1 MVLIVSLIFGGNFYC
16 FSFSDETSSTN
27 GTNILTELSSA
38 LNRLQAT
45 LLEEKDV
52 VTDTRKRNT
61 ILTLVAWL
69 KRVLQT
75 SSNDNTAIDALTD
88 LLPTELLL
96 SKLMPQLSDA
106 DKNGIVNGAG
116 ESATLDRSN
125 ASSKRFSRQRNKRFN
140 TVGVSREELADARL
154 YLQKK
159 LLSENLA
166 SSGTSSSSGHASMEH
181 QNILDDDPESRR
193 KSLNLQFDNDLNA
206 DLDHILEKGRSSFSK
221 SIDIVPPVQRI
232 ITVATALPTLD
243 AEPKVVLRRKVS
255 APLTDSHQRQPFNG
269 NGQRH
274 NGRNG
279 DKNVNPNSDTEDDA
293 PDGHSHAPNGGVA
306 ARPMNK
312 FSLRKLKMKRANTI
326 DVPKSQPLDDLYACS
341 DENATETSVYSN
353 ASSVNGVRRAIQA
366 QCNPEVDKNH
376 VPPLQVK
383 TTGDQKYLAFLNKQN
398 NENRLSWM
406 NPGRGSVSPQ
416 GKVAVNWSNKFGN
429 IKNSFERIE
438 PPVSPGLAKKNNFT
452 HAPTSPFM
460 PVHSSKPPQIPNG
473 HSQQYHQTHQVS
485 QKIAAIHSSEL
496 AERQPFE
503 QRPQLKSHKSLPSD
517 ARSPTINGRNATKWS
532 NKFASADAALEHVPT
547 SFNPLYVPLH
557 QSTTKQAPL
566 PPRSPSKT
574 PVSPFPQHG
583 EFPAYTYTC
592 TDYTRPTCVS
602 TFGPEKS
609 TSPVKTQ
616 ILPDNSYIKNQSPQR
631 SLQPSLGTAKL
642 SKNMRTVEYTSSS
655 ECLSESNSSY
665 RSPHPF
671 ATNRIYADNSYSDA
685 KTADEQEFMATSQI
699 MRYPESQTATMIVN
713 KTKRY
718 DQDEERVAKNL
729 HSFLTNNVH
738 AKPQLAEY
746 PASDPHFSH
755 VNKTY
760 VPAAAAG
767 APNAIRNNVS
777 AHNKFNNFVSME
789 NLSYQQKP
797 TQPPATL
804 KSAVS
809 THGLNAQSFSSKST
823 AATSEQKFTAA
834 KAPAEKPKPSQVIK
848 VNSYGSQYMP
858 PKVLDP
864 AFDGTPFRI
873 QKKDH
878 AIMNNISGLNRSNTI
893 VHRRPPPIEIKRKQS
908 LPGQGTD
915 YASMI
920 DAQTHSPPSHDHDHD
935 HDDDDTNQ
943 PRHNYLPAGILKRS
957 KSGHTLALLQQFEN
971 KERTN
976 GTSMPQPPLPSQPLK
991 SALKQTFAQAPKPAL
1006 RSNPIESKPIDVVK
1020 PSSAPVPVPQPSP
1033 NHLDAPKITETPSS
1047 PIVDEERII
1056 YPGQTS
1062 ETRNKIKNYA
1072 QTLNA
1077 MHSRKTTINSAAI
1090 SEEIVTG
1097 ASTGPARGILQKSK
1111 SGTLLSIPKPFESLN
1126 RADAEEKQRTVAAY
1140 FAGAKSPQGGLQR
1153 SASQH
1158 SVLSSSSTKS
1168 LKTSNENIDIN
1179 GNNTE
1184 TVDRTTSKF
1193 ESSAITTNTKS
1204 TTKSAHHLKILKK
1217 QQKQSATNALPL
1229 AKSQTMPH
1237 ISSVNLLDE
1246 SNVDDAFEDL
1256 FLSFNK

>member
-1 MVLIVSLIFGGNFYC
+1 MFSLVFFYR

-27 GTNILTELSSA
+27 GTHILTELSSA

-69 KRVLQT
+69 KRILQT
-75 SSNDNTAIDALTD
+75 SSNDSTTIDTLTD

-96 SKLMPQLSDA
+96 SRLMPQLSDTDA
-106 DKNGIVNGAG
+106 NGGVTGAG
-116 ESATLDRSN
+116 ETATLDRSA
-125 ASSKRFSRQRNKRFN
+125 ASSKRFNRQRNKRFN

-221 SIDIVPPVQRI
+221 SIDIVPPDNRNFI
-232 ITVATALPTLD
+232 VATALPKLD

-255 APLTDSHQRQPFNG
+255 APSSESQQRHHINANG
-269 NGQRH
+269 QQRH
-274 NGRNG
+274 NGKTN
-279 DKNVNPNSDTEDDA
+279 KNNVNQNSDTEDDTSEC
-293 PDGHSHAPNGGVA
+293 HSHVSNGGVA

-326 DVPKSQPLDDLYACS
+326 DIPKSQPTDDFNVYACS
-341 DENATETSVYSN
+341 DENGTETSVHSN
-353 ASSVNGVRRAIQA
+353 ASSSVNGVRRAIQGQA
-366 QCNPEVDKNH
+366 NQEVDKNNI
-376 VPPLQVK
+376 PSLQVK
-383 TTGDQKYLAFLNKQN
+383 TAGDQKYLAFLNKQN
-398 NENRLSWM
+398 SENRLSWM
-406 NPGRGSVSPQ
+406 NPNRGSISPQ
-416 GKVAVNWSNKFGN
+416 GKVAANWSNKFGN
-429 IKNSFERIE
+429 IKNSFERSE
-438 PPVSPGLAKKNNFT
+438 PPVSPGLTKKNSFT

-460 PVHSSKPPQIPNG
+460 PVHSNKPPPIPNG
-473 HSQQYHQTHQVS
+473 HSQYHQVS
-485 QKIAAIHSSEL
+485 QKIAAIQSSEL
-496 AERQPFE
+496 TDRHPFE
-503 QRPQLKSHKSLPSD
+503 PRPQLKSQKSLPSE
-517 ARSPTINGRNATKWS
+517 TKHSSNSERTAPIWS
-532 NKFASADAALEHVPT
+532 NKFASVDNSIETMPT

-557 QSTTKQAPL
+557 QNTAKQPQN
-566 PPRSPSKT
+566 PPRSPIKT
-574 PVSPFPQHG
+574 PNSPFPQHG

-602 TFGPEKS
+602 TFGPDKGA
-609 TSPVKTQ
+609 SPLKTQ
-616 ILPDNSYIKNQSPQR
+616 ILPDTSYIRSQSPQHT
-631 SLQPSLGTAKL
+631 LQAPSLGTTKL
-642 SKNMRTVEYTSSS
+642 SKNMKAIDYTSSS

-671 ATNRIYADNSYSDA
+671 ATNRIYADNSYNDT
-685 KTADEQEFMATSQI
+685 KMADEQEFMATSQI
-699 MRYPESQTATMIVN
+699 MKYPESQTATMVVN

-738 AKPQLAEY
+738 AKPHVGEY
-746 PASDPHFSH
+746 SAKDAYFSH

-760 VPAAAAG
+760 VPAAAAA

-777 AHNKFNNFVSME
+777 GYNKFNNFVSME
-789 NLSYQQKP
+789 NLSYQPKP
-797 TQPPATL
+797 IQSAGAL
-804 KSAVS
+804 KSAIS
-809 THGLNAQSFSSKST
+809 THALNAQGLST
-823 AATSEQKFTAA
+823 NTTPVVNERKL
-834 KAPAEKPKPSQVIK
+834 APAKNQPKEKSKPTQVIK

-858 PKVLDP
+858 PKVMDP
-864 AFDGTPFRI
+864 AFDGTPFQI

-878 AIMNNISGLNRSNTI
+878 ATMNGLSNLSRSNTI
-893 VHRRPPPIEIKRKQS
+893 VHRRPTPIEVKRKQS

-915 YASMI
+915 YASLI
-920 DAQTHSPPSHDHDHD
+920 DERMQSPPSHDREY
-935 HDDDDTNQ
+935 DDGDVVE
-943 PRHNYLPAGILKRS
+943 PRNNYLPAGILKRS
-957 KSGHTLALLQQFEN
+957 KSGHTLALLQQFES

-976 GTSMPQPPLPSQPLK
+976 GTSMPQPPLPPQPLK
-991 SALKQTFAQAPKPAL
+991 SALKQTIAQAPKPAP
-1006 RSNPIESKPIDVVK
+1006 RSNPIETKPADVVK
-1020 PSSAPVPVPQPSP
+1020 TNAVPAQPHQPSP
-1033 NHLDAPKITETPSS
+1033 KHLEAPKITETPSS

-1062 ETRNKIKNYA
+1062 ETTNKIKNYA

-1077 MHSRKTTINSAAI
+1077 MHSRKTTINSAVL
-1090 SEEIVTG
+1090 SEEIMP
-1097 ASTGPARGILQKSK
+1097 SKGILQKSK
-1111 SGTLLSIPKPFESLN
+1111 SGTLLALPKPFESHIN
-1126 RADAEEKQRTVAAY
+1126 KADADEKQRTVAAY
-1140 FAGAKSPQGGLQR
+1140 FSGVKSPQGLQR

-1184 TVDRTTSKF
+1184 IVDRTMSTF
-1193 ESSAITTNTKS
+1193 ESSAIMTNTKS

-1237 ISSVNLLDE
+1237 ISRVNLLDE
-1246 SNVDDAFEDL
+1246 NNVDDAFEDL

>member
-1 MVLIVSLIFGGNFYC
+1 MFFFRFFFYR

-27 GTNILTELSSA
+27 GTHILTELSSA

-69 KRVLQT
+69 KRILQT
-75 SSNDNTAIDALTD
+75 SSNDSTTIDTLTD

-96 SKLMPQLSDA
+96 SRLMPQLSDA
-106 DKNGIVNGAG
+106 DANGGVTGAG
-116 ESATLDRSN
+116 ETATLDRS
-125 ASSKRFSRQRNKRFN
+125 ASSSKRFNRQRNKRFN
-140 TVGVSREELADARL
+140 TVGVSSEELADARL

-181 QNILDDDPESRR
+181 QNILDDDAESRR

-221 SIDIVPPVQRI
+221 SIDIVPPANRNFI
-232 ITVATALPTLD
+232 VATALPKLD
-243 AEPKVVLRRKVS
+243 AEPKVVLRRKASVPS
-255 APLTDSHQRQPFNG
+255 SENQQRHHING
-269 NGQRH
+269 NGPQRH
-274 NGRNG
+274 NGKTNNN
-279 DKNVNPNSDTEDDA
+279 NVNHNSDTEDDTSEC
-293 PDGHSHAPNGGVA
+293 HSHDGVA
-306 ARPMNK
+306 VRPMNK

-326 DVPKSQPLDDLYACS
+326 DIPKSQPNDDFNVYACS
-341 DENATETSVYSN
+341 DENGTETSVHSN
-353 ASSVNGVRRAIQA
+353 ASSLVNGVRQTIQPQA
-366 QCNPEVDKNH
+366 NQEVDKKH
-376 VPPLQVK
+376 IPSLQVK
-383 TTGDQKYLAFLNKQN
+383 TAGDQKYLSFLNKQN
-398 NENRLSWM
+398 SENRLSWM
-406 NPGRGSVSPQ
+406 NPSRGSISPQ
-416 GKVAVNWSNKFGN
+416 GKVGANWSNKFGN
-429 IKNSFERIE
+429 IKNSFERSEAPI
-438 PPVSPGLAKKNNFT
+438 SPGLTKKNSFT

-460 PVHSSKPPQIPNG
+460 PVHSNKPPPIPNG
-473 HSQQYHQTHQVS
+473 HSQYHQVS
-485 QKIAAIHSSEL
+485 QKIAAIQCNVL
-496 AERQPFE
+496 ADRPLTEH
-503 QRPQLKSHKSLPSD
+503 RPQLKSQKSLPSE
-517 ARSPTINGRNATKWS
+517 TKQSSKNERTAPIWS
-532 NKFASADAALEHVPT
+532 NKFASVDNGIENMPT

-557 QSTTKQAPL
+557 QNIAKQAQI
-566 PPRSPSKT
+566 PPRSPNKT
-574 PVSPFPQHG
+574 PNSPFAQHS

-602 TFGPEKS
+602 TFGPDKPA
-609 TSPVKTQ
+609 SPVKTQ
-616 ILPDNSYIKNQSPQR
+616 ILPDTSYIRSQSPQR
-631 SLQPSLGTAKL
+631 TLQAPSLGTTKL
-642 SKNMRTVEYTSSS
+642 SKNMKAIDYTSSS

-671 ATNRIYADNSYSDA
+671 ATNRIYADNSYNDT
-685 KTADEQEFMATSQI
+685 KMVDEQEFMATSQI
-699 MRYPESQTATMIVN
+699 MKYPESQTATMVVN

-738 AKPQLAEY
+738 AKPHVGDY
-746 PASDPHFSH
+746 PVNDAYFTH

-760 VPAAAAG
+760 VPAAAAVA
-767 APNAIRNNVS
+767 APNASRNNVS
-777 AHNKFNNFVSME
+777 GHNKFNNFVSME
-789 NLSYQQKP
+789 NLSYQPKP
-797 TQPPATL
+797 IQPAVTL
-804 KSAVS
+804 KSATS
-809 THGLNAQSFSSKST
+809 THALNAQSLST
-823 AATSEQKFTAA
+823 NSVPVANERKF
-834 KAPAEKPKPSQVIK
+834 APAKYQQQEKSKPTQVIK

-858 PKVLDP
+858 PKVMDP

-878 AIMNNISGLNRSNTI
+878 ATMSSLSNLSRSNTI

-908 LPGQGTD
+908 LPGQGTE
-915 YASMI
+915 YASLI
-920 DAQTHSPPSHDHDHD
+920 DDRMQSPPSHDREY
-935 HDDDDTNQ
+935 DDGNATE
-943 PRHNYLPAGILKRS
+943 PRNNYLPTGILKRS
-957 KSGHTLALLQQFEN
+957 KSGHTLALLQQFES
-971 KERTN
+971 KDRTN
-976 GTSMPQPPLPSQPLK
+976 GTSMPQPPLPPQPLK
-991 SALKQTFAQAPKPAL
+991 SALKQTNSHAPKPAP
-1006 RSNPIESKPIDVVK
+1006 RSNPIETKPTNVVK
-1020 PSSAPVPVPQPSP
+1020 THAAPTQPPQPSP
-1033 NHLDAPKITETPSS
+1033 KHLETPKITETPSS

-1062 ETRNKIKNYA
+1062 ATTNKIKNYA

-1077 MHSRKTTINSAAI
+1077 MHSRKTTINSAVI
-1090 SEEIVTG
+1090 SEEIM
-1097 ASTGPARGILQKSK
+1097 TGPTKGILQKSK
-1111 SGTLLSIPKPFESLN
+1111 SGTLLALPKPFESHIN
-1126 RADAEEKQRTVAAY
+1126 KADADEKQRTVAAY
-1140 FAGAKSPQGGLQR
+1140 FSGVKSPQGLQR

-1184 TVDRTTSKF
+1184 IVDRTMSTF
-1193 ESSAITTNTKS
+1193 ETSAITTNIKS
-1204 TTKSAHHLKILKK
+1204 TTKSEHHLKILKK